1 MDSHTRRSFSQM
13 HVDAFRAPAAASP
26 HYRPEDSLDLN
37 EFQVSP
43 RTLPLSFSNLSSHE
57 KDMDTTSTL
66 GHPMLTIRK
75 SRDFGGQHIPC
86 GGSPPRRHRRQP
98 STEFS
103 LSSVPRESEDLDTVP
118 RHHRQDEPGDEDA
131 VCSRHHHRQ
140 SVTSTVSITCS
151 EGDEEGVDDLPSHLE
166 RFEGAI
172 ESSIAMEPMAPT
184 MLVPLVDRCAE
195 MQELLEHP
203 ANREWTKLVQNTIG
217 MEAYEGKCLPLW
229 TQTPREV
236 MPDLEWLMRSKAALS
251 KKGCGGIC
259 DGRLWIEF
267 CGMVGW
273 DAGAPLEE
281 IAALRRRQS
290 RESLVSTS
298 SSGKMSSIAEEEEF
312 VGEGRGW
319 QRHSAGSYVAAFED
333 CGP

>member
-1 MDSHTRRSFSQM
+1 MD
-13 HVDAFRAPAAASP
+13 P
-26 HYRPEDSLDLN
+26 
-37 EFQVSP
+37 
-43 RTLPLSFSNLSSHE
+43 
-57 KDMDTTSTL
+57 TSTL

-75 SRDFGGQHIPC
+75 SRDFSGQHIPC
-86 GGSPPRRHRRQP
+86 GGSPPRRHRRRP

-103 LSSVPRESEDLDTVP
+103 LSSVPREEGLDSIP
-118 RHHRQDEPGDEDA
+118 RHHRFDEPGSEDEI
-131 VCSRHHHRQ
+131 CPRHHHRQ

-151 EGDEEGVDDLPSHLE
+151 EGEEEVDDLPSHLE

-195 MQELLEHP
+195 MKELLEHP

-217 MEAYEGKCLPLW
+217 VEDYEKKCLPLW
-229 TQTPREV
+229 TETSREV
-236 MPDLEWLMRSKAALS
+236 MPDLEWLMRSKAVLS

-281 IAALRRRQS
+281 IDALRRRQS
-290 RESLVSTS
+290 RESLVSTG

-312 VGEGRGW
+312 AGESRGLH
-319 QRHSAGSYVAAFED
+319 RHSAGSYVAAFED
-333 CGP
+333 CAP